1 MSYIKEKVAY
11 LRGLAEGL
19 GVGSDSTGKL
29 ISEII
34 ATLDVMADAVDE
46 NDAAIM
52 ELDECGDDI
61 YEEIDNIAE
70 LLYDEE
76 DDDDDFV
83 EFECPNCGE
92 TAYFDKDMLENS
104 EDLICPAC
112 NAPIVTDA
120 DSDEN

>member
-46 NDAAIM
+46 NEAAIM
-52 ELDECGDDI
+52 ELDECVDDI
-61 YEEIDNIAE
+61 YEEIDNIDE

-120 DSDEN
+120 DSDED

>member
-46 NDAAIM
+46 NEAAIM
-52 ELDECGDDI
+52 ELDECVDDI
-61 YEEIDNIAE
+61 YEEIDNIDE

-83 EFECPNCGE
+83 EFECPSCGE
-92 TAYFDKDMLENS
+92 TAYFDKEMLENS

-112 NAPIVTDA
+112 NALIVTDA
-120 DSDEN
+120 DSDED